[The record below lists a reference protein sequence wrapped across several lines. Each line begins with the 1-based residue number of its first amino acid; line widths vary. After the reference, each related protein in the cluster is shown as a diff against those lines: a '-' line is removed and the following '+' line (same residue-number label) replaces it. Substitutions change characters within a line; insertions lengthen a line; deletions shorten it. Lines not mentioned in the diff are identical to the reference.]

1 MPSFDLLGI
10 DDHSVCLHE
19 SFLDW
24 FVASSFPKVRK
35 IEELAQI
42 GFKFRAIVGWTQERE
57 LDISDISINT
67 ARPRFLPTNEPPA
80 DIPLACS

>member
-35 IEELAQI
+35 TEELAQI

-57 LDISDISINT
+57 LDISINT
-67 ARPRFLPTNEPPA
+67 ARPRFLPTNEPLA
-80 DIPLACS
+80 DVPLACS

>member
-10 DDHSVCLHE
+10 DYHSVCLHE

-57 LDISDISINT
+57 LDISINT
-67 ARPRFLPTNEPPA
+67 ARPRFLPTNEPLA
-80 DIPLACS
+80 DVPLACS

>member
-57 LDISDISINT
+57 LDISINT
-67 ARPRFLPTNEPPA
+67 ARPRFLPTNEPLA
-80 DIPLACS
+80 DVPLAYS